1 MSSDGLSEL
10 FTFTPKKIP
19 PFSEVKSG
27 FKYYPIEPTANGK
40 LRIRLFLYDETQ
52 QDESELH
59 LVITQEVYDT
69 YHHSIHEYLVA
80 KLGLSA
86 IYVEPEPVSA
96 QEPVQEPV
104 EEPVVEE
111 PVEEPVVEEP
121 VAEEPVAEEPV
132 TEEPVVEEPVAPVEE
147 PVTEEPVTEEPV
159 APVEEPVAEEPV
171 TEEPVVE
178 EPVAPVEE
186 PVTEEPVTEEPVAP
200 VEEPVAEEPVAPVQ
214 EPVQEPVTVV
224 EIKPVYYY
232 LILDSANRM
241 VFPQGFARNAS
252 LEIVDTDSVPIVFAQ
267 MKLGENNTPL
277 IYNLL
282 PTNAEHI
289 PSLPQGASKTSEGHI
304 LTPDGSEIVITYPQ
318 FVATK

>member
-1 MSSDGLSEL
+1 MSTDGISEL

-69 YHHSIHEYLVA
+69 YHHSIHAYLVA

-86 IYVEPEPVSA
+86 MYVEPVVPESVITQVEEEPVA
-96 QEPVQEPV
+96 EEPVA

-111 PVEEPVVEEP
+111 PIVEEPVVEEP
-121 VAEEPVAEEPV
+121 VAEEPI
-132 TEEPVVEEPVAPVEE
+132 VEEPIVES
-147 PVTEEPVTEEPV
+147 
-159 APVEEPVAEEPV
+159 VAE
-171 TEEPVVE
+171 
-178 EPVAPVEE
+178 
-186 PVTEEPVTEEPVAP
+186 
-200 VEEPVAEEPVAPVQ
+200 Q
-214 EPVQEPVTVV
+214 EPVIETEQAQEPVTVV

-318 FVATK
+318 FVVTV

>member
-69 YHHSIHEYLVA
+69 YHHNVNEYLVA

-86 IYVEPEPVSA
+86 IYVEPVVPEQAEPV
-96 QEPVQEPV
+96 
-104 EEPVVEE
+104 
-111 PVEEPVVEEP
+111 
-121 VAEEPVAEEPV
+121 EEPV
-132 TEEPVVEEPVAPVEE
+132 TEEPVAEAPVAEEPVTPVEEPIAPVQEPVQEPVAPVEE
-147 PVTEEPVTEEPV
+147 PVTEEPV
-159 APVEEPVAEEPV
+159 
-171 TEEPVVE
+171 
-178 EPVAPVEE
+178 
-186 PVTEEPVTEEPVAP
+186 
-200 VEEPVAEEPVAPVQ
+200 APVQ
-214 EPVQEPVTVV
+214 EPVQEPIAPVQEPVTVV

-318 FVATK
+318 FVATA